1 MQFLT
6 KLYRMTNNEEH
17 SNCIQW
23 SDSCFWVSDMAV
35 FTTSVLPTYFKHN
48 NYASF
53 VRQLNMYGF
62 RRNTTSQG
70 RTGPGG
76 FMVETFCHPMFQ
88 KGRKELLVHIHRKP
102 ATRGKSDKAA
112 ESSRVNDLEAAM
124 KKMEREMA
132 ALRTTVELNR
142 NEIHMLREAMGVS
155 TPGLATA
162 AQMQMA
168 VQQQPGHHGMQ
179 VVQGGPFLSAP
190 PSSVASS
197 LSSSHASLMGT
208 KSEERSPFSLGFE
221 PLSSKSVEQAFL
233 MSQHDKLFH
242 VHQSSGGMQGTEM
255 PQTP

>member
-62 RRNTTSQG
+62 RRNTTNQG

-112 ESSRVNDLEAAM
+112 ESSRVNDLEETV
-124 KKMEREMA
+124 KKLERELA
-132 ALRTTVELNR
+132 AFRTTVEMNR
-142 NEIHMLREAMGVS
+142 NEIHLLREAMGVPA
-155 TPGLATA
+155 PGLATA
-162 AQMQMA
+162 AQMQVA
-168 VQQQPGHHGMQ
+168 LNQQPHHHGLHLMHGAAF
-179 VVQGGPFLSAP
+179 VGS
-190 PSSVASS
+190 PSSSVSS
-197 LSSSHASLMGT
+197 IHPSQSV
-208 KSEERSPFSLGFE
+208 FLGHKTDEQSQLPLGLE
-221 PLSSKSVEQAFL
+221 PLSASSVEQAFL
-233 MSQHDKLFH
+233 MSQQDKPFH
-242 VHQSSGGMQGTEM
+242 VHQSSGMQGTEM
-255 PQTP
+255 AQTP